1 MTIEW
6 LKKNLFRS
14 TGDSILT
21 VVAGGG
27 ILYASYRMLRFVFVT
42 GRWDIIRVN
51 LNLLTTGAWPQEEMW
66 RLTTVILTLAAMAGV
81 FLGLAAKQNA
91 VEAADDDDVEPLT
104 AAETARSLVGRL
116 WPAAATV
123 LLLLLLTET
132 AGPWL
137 LVAGVIVVSVVGWFV
152 GKQLPLKAKSAM
164 TGGGVVLFAVLIW
177 FLTLGV
183 SWNSWGGMVLNL
195 FLAGIS
201 IVLCFPFGVLLAL
214 GRRSEYPIVRG
225 ICTAYVEL
233 FRGVP
238 LLGLLLMANVALGFF
253 IPRGLVP
260 GNVVKAIVVFTLFSA
275 AYVAEIVR
283 GGLQSVPRGQLEA
296 GRAMGMSPI
305 TVTRKIILP
314 QALRNVIPS
323 LVGQFI
329 SLFKDTTLAGA
340 ALGMTDLLTGAEVL
354 AAQKDFR
361 GQGLIAETLVFVLL
375 LFWAGS
381 FTMSQESQRLES
393 RLGIGER

>member
-1 MTIEW
+1 MISAW

-21 VVAGGG
+21 VVAGGLLG
-27 ILYASYRMLRFVFVT
+27 YAAFRMLRFVFIT
-42 GRWDIIRVN
+42 GRWTVIKVN
-51 LNLLTTGAWPQEEMW
+51 LNLLITGAWPQEELW
-66 RLTTVILTLAAMAGV
+66 RLTTVILALAAMAGL
-81 FLGLAAKQNA
+81 FMGLAAKQNA
-91 VEAADDDDVEPLT
+91 VEAADDDDVEPMT
-104 AAETARSLVGRL
+104 AGERARSLVSRL
-116 WPAAATV
+116 WPAAGTV

-152 GKQLPLKAKSAM
+152 GKQLPLKAKGAL
-164 TGGGVVLFAVLIW
+164 TGGGVVVFAVLIW

-195 FLAGIS
+195 FLAAIS
-201 IVLCFPFGVLLAL
+201 IVLCFPFGVVLAL

-340 ALGMTDLLTGAEVL
+340 ALGMTDLLTGGQVL
-354 AAQKDFR
+354 TAQKEFR
-361 GQGLIAETLVFVLL
+361 GQGLIAETLIFVLL

>member
-1 MTIEW
+1 MILEW
-6 LKKNLFRS
+6 LKKNLFR
-14 TGDSILT
+14 TAADSVLT
-21 VVAGGG
+21 LVAGSGM
-27 ILYASYRMLRFVFVT
+27 LYALYRLLRFVFIT
-42 GRWDIIRVN
+42 GRWTVIKSN
-51 LNLLTTGAWPQEEMW
+51 LNLLTTGAWPQEELW
-66 RLTTVILTLAAMAGV
+66 RLTTVILAFAAMAGV
-81 FLGLAAKQNA
+81 FVGLTAKQNA
-91 VEAADDDDVEPLT
+91 LEAADEDVEVLT
-104 AAETARSLVGRL
+104 TGEKVRSLIGRL
-116 WPAAATV
+116 WPAAGTV

-132 AGPWL
+132 AGPWIL
-137 LVAGVIVVSVVGWFV
+137 TAGVVIIAVVGWFV
-152 GKQLPLKAKSAM
+152 GQQLPLKAKGMLS
-164 TGGGVVLFAVLIW
+164 GGGVVLFAVLIW

-195 FLAGIS
+195 FLAAIS

-214 GRRSEYPIVRG
+214 GRRSEYPIIRG
-225 ICTAYVEL
+225 VCTAYVEL

-340 ALGMTDLLTGAEVL
+340 ALGMTDLLTGAQVL
-354 AAQKDFR
+354 TAQKEFR
-361 GQGLIAETLVFVLL
+361 GQGLIAETLIFVLL